1 MTDLVVC
8 LEIGERRIFVF
19 VASEGLPGN
28 KAGRGEREGETE
40 EEKDGCG
47 ESNETELVTV
57 SYPFAE
63 THRAVHR

>member
-1 MTDLVVC
+1 MREGVHLCALLLPSHVSYDCMTDLVVR

-40 EEKDGCG
+40 EEKDGVWR
-47 ESNETELVTV
+47 E
-57 SYPFAE
+57 
-63 THRAVHR
+63 